1 MTARF
6 VGLACLALLLVT
18 GGARADAG
26 IDAFF
31 DDFTDEWARAD
42 PDLARRTRYFTGPEQ
57 DALDREIT
65 PRTLAWKRDRI
76 ERARR
81 GLATLATFDRA
92 ALSADEALSADLM
105 RWQLETI
112 VDQAPYL
119 AYRYPLEQHEG
130 GNVLLVWALTTAH
143 PFSNARDVEN
153 YVAALAQVPA
163 RMDEVA
169 ADARALDDAGIRPP
183 RFIVDATI
191 AQLSRFVA
199 GEAATNPFV
208 TVLRDKSAPIEGIP
222 PAQRDAAIAR
232 ATAIVERDVVPAW
245 RRAIALL
252 ESQRARTTDDAGLWR
267 FDDGADAYRYA
278 LRAYTTTS
286 MSAGEIHALGL
297 ARVAA
302 IESEMDALLRSLGR
316 TEGTVQERVKR
327 LRADLAYPDPTSAES
342 RAAVMHDIDAI
353 LADAQVR
360 AAGLFDKRPKS
371 AVIASPYADYEEAN
385 QAARSMP
392 PAADGSRPGVFMFP
406 RRVERMTRFGL
417 RTLTYHEAVP
427 GHFFQVGLEVE
438 NTALPRFRQAR
449 ALGGISAF
457 TEGWALYVERL
468 VAEAGWYEGDPE
480 GRLGQ
485 LDAELFRARR
495 LVVDT
500 GLHAKRWTRQQAI
513 DYGIEPSEVE
523 RYVVNPG
530 QACAYMIGQM
540 KILELRERMRQAMG
554 DRFRLPDFHNLVL
567 DTGTVPLELLEARI
581 DAAIT
586 RGGR

>member
-1 MTARF
+1 MTAWF
-6 VGLACLALLLVT
+6 VRLGFVALALVA
-18 GGARADAG
+18 GSARGDAD

-31 DDFTDEWARAD
+31 ADFTDAWMRAD
-42 PDLARRTRYFTGPEQ
+42 PDLARRARYFAGPEQ

-65 PRTLAWKRDRI
+65 PRTLAWKRERI
-76 ERARR
+76 ARAQQ

-92 ALSADEALSADLM
+92 ALSQAQALSADLM

-143 PFSNARDVEN
+143 PFTNARDVEN
-153 YVAALAQVPA
+153 YVAALGQVPM
-163 RMDEVA
+163 RMDEVV
-169 ADARALDDAGIRPP
+169 ADARALDAEGIRPP

-191 AQLSRFVA
+191 AQLSRFA
-199 GEAATNPFV
+199 DGDAAANPFV
-208 TVLRDKSAPIEGIP
+208 TVLRDKSAPIEGLP

-232 ATAIVERDVVPAW
+232 ATAIVARDVVPAW

-252 ESQRARTTDDAGLWR
+252 ESQRERTTDDAGLWR

-286 MSAGEIHALGL
+286 MSADEIHALGL

-316 TEGTVQERVKR
+316 TEGTVQARVER
-327 LRADLAYPDPTSAES
+327 LRADLAYPDPTSAGS
-342 RAAVMHDIDAI
+342 RAAVMRDIDAI

-360 AAGLFDKRPKS
+360 AASLFDKRPTS

-438 NTALPRFRQAR
+438 NTALPRFRQTR

-457 TEGWALYVERL
+457 TEGWALYAERL
-468 VAEAGWYEGDPE
+468 VAESGWYEDDPE
-480 GRLGQ
+480 GRIGQ

-530 QACAYMIGQM
+530 QACSYMIGQM
-540 KILELRERMRQAMG
+540 KMLELRERMRKAMG
-554 DRFRLPDFHNLVL
+554 DRFRLQDFHNLVL
-567 DTGTVPLELLEARI
+567 DTGTVPLDLLEARV
-581 DAAIT
+581 DAAIA
-586 RGGR
+586 RGAR